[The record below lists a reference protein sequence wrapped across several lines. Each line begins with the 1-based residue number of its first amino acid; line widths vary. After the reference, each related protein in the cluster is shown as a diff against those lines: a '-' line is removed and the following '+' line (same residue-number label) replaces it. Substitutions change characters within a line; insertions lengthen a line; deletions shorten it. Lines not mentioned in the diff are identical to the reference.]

1 MLQEVRALTKNYTYP
16 ENACT
21 NHAVIYQKLKELD
34 QDMVQHKHLEN
45 NILFPKV
52 VEMERVLLQQ

>member
-1 MLQEVRALTKNYTYP
+1 
-16 ENACT
+16 
-21 NHAVIYQKLKELD
+21 LD

-52 VEMERVLLQQ
+52 VEMERILLQQ